1 MLCVCKGGTVAPS
14 ARTGP
19 ATCAAKRA
27 DVLGSSHL
35 GRVLSWLWIYPNYS
49 LLTKLSLTA
58 AHLLSSIRHSSR
70 LRWRCLGWPLAWS
83 AQIPLVLVPTPL
95 DSLPVRLK
103 RTLRAHPHRTNG
115 FRVYGVGNPRKAAVG
130 FPGKKFYFCSACK
143 RLLRQED
150 RAADSKRIAREM
162 RFAPTA

>member
-35 GRVLSWLWIYPNYS
+35 GRVLSWLWIYPNSS
-49 LLTKLSLTA
+49 LLTKRSPTA
-58 AHLLSSIRHSSR
+58 PHLLPSIRHSSR

-95 DSLPVRLK
+95 DSLPVRLA
-103 RTLRAHPHRTNG
+103 RTSRAHPHRTLL
-115 FRVYGVGNPRKAAVG
+115 F
-130 FPGKKFYFCSACK
+130 SSL
-143 RLLRQED
+143 RLLAFGPLLGEMVTLVVNRL
-150 RAADSKRIAREM
+150 ADPRVGSLTNYGSRLLHVK
-162 RFAPTA
+162 